1 MTPAIKAA
9 KKAKIQFSIHEYK
22 HDPKAESYGGEA
34 AQKLGVAPERVFKT
48 LVVAMDTKSLAVA
61 VVPVTGMLDLKA
73 LAKALGVKKVTMAD
87 THVVQKTTGYVLGG
101 VSPLGQKKRLPT
113 IIDQSAESQETI
125 FVSAGRRGM
134 DIELSPEDL
143 CALTGGKFH
152 PVGK

>member
-48 LVVAMDTKSLAVA
+48 LVVAVDTKNLAVA

-73 LAKALGVKKVTMAD
+73 LAKALGVKKVAMAD